1 MPVLHVYKFSLIFV
15 QPKYWCKHCKIFV
28 RDTKL
33 EKTNHEATPKHQGN
47 LKRFLR
53 DLHKGHEREERD
65 KQRAKDE
72 VDRLNGVVSGS
83 GSKVP
88 PWEGKASIPAPSASR
103 QATSAD
109 RKKQLAQLAELGVAV
124 PEDFRKEMAMAGDWQ
139 TTSQRLIYDT
149 VKKEEDNEDV
159 KTGGLNIGVRKRKFE
174 GQEEE
179 EAAGET
185 VVRRGWGS
193 TIRTYPGAEKDGDN
207 DLDALLKTKKALKSG
222 GGGMGRTALTD
233 GYSRAEQSDKI
244 FNGQEVQPPVSD
256 PTQIK
261 REESSGDAA
270 TAEMVSEQ
278 GATKEVPIKH
288 EEDTAVPG
296 VMFRKRKAK
305 PTRQK

>member
-88 PWEGKASIPAPSASR
+88 PWDGKASIPAPSASR

-109 RKKQLAQLAELGVAV
+109 RKEQLAQLAELGVAV

-185 VVRRGWGS
+185 AVRRGWGS